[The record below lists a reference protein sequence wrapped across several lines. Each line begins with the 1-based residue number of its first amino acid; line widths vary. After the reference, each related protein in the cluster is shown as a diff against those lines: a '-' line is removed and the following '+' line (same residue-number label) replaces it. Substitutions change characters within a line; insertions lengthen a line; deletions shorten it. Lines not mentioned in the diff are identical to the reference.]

1 MAFIQKH
8 ALVRQLQSDACRVSI
23 VERYQLG
30 GVDIVVDSDHAIVFV
45 PLLALP
51 ANIEPF
57 SDRISSESW
66 RLAPYA
72 YSPPV
77 CKAIKKLRRLLSI
90 AEGCGTK
97 DEACSVIW
105 AFAND
110 PEETA
115 MFVRCFGEEAYA
127 RALSVGNEVLW
138 GKREWLEEDELEDEA
153 SLAAADGMNPFAA
166 RIMLYQRTL
175 QDILD
180 LSSEARLEEFGEL
193 VGKDR
198 VAKLNAVIEKRMQES
213 VLAGTESVLDYDL
226 CASV

>member
-51 ANIEPF
+51 ANIELF
-57 SDRISSESW
+57 SDRICSESW
-66 RLAPYA
+66 RYSHILVVFEAYPSTRSHRSDDANGSRLAPYA

-138 GKREWLEEDELEDEA
+138 RERDWLEEEELEV
-153 SLAAADGMNPFAA
+153 
-166 RIMLYQRTL
+166 RIFIQSRPTEMGCQRRKWTC
-175 QDILD
+175 
-180 LSSEARLEEFGEL
+180 
-193 VGKDR
+193 
-198 VAKLNAVIEKRMQES
+198 N
-213 VLAGTESVLDYDL
+213 Y
-226 CASV
+226 